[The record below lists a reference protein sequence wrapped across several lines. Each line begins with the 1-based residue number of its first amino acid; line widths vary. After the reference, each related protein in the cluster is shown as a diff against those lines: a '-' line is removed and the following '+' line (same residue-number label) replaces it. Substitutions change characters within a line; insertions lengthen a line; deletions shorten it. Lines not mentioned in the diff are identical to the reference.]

1 MLSKSASPLLVDGGE
16 LSAGFTSTHL
26 RLALL
31 DGAIEHLGSQQL
43 KQLTSSLDEQREAA
57 MRSSVP
63 GVEYDAAAK
72 LTIDGVSA
80 AAGEFVTL
88 DGGKSTPLWPTV
100 YWCLRCGDLAA
111 ANRVLRKAATM
122 PAGGGPISW
131 SALQTLASALASVNS
146 ANAVS
151 VPTFAKMI
159 SDARAEYWA
168 SEAQPANQWR
178 SVIYSVL
185 CAPEP
190 QAKLEALMPS
200 NHELTIEEWLWH
212 RLCMVRAQLI
222 EEAPSA
228 ALASSHQPLV
238 GLQSLY
244 TRD

>member
-1 MLSKSASPLLVDGGE
+1 
-16 LSAGFTSTHL
+16 
-26 RLALL
+26 
-31 DGAIEHLGSQQL
+31 
-43 KQLTSSLDEQREAA
+43 
-57 MRSSVP
+57 
-63 GVEYDAAAK
+63 
-72 LTIDGVSA
+72 
-80 AAGEFVTL
+80 
-88 DGGKSTPLWPTV
+88 
-100 YWCLRCGDLAA
+100 
-111 ANRVLRKAATM
+111 M

-238 GLQSLY
+238 GLQSLLYERLGEGHFNKGRQSPLLFASVLFHSLQLERAIAFLY
-244 TRD
+244 TQPEYSDEAVHLALALHHAKCQSHCLG